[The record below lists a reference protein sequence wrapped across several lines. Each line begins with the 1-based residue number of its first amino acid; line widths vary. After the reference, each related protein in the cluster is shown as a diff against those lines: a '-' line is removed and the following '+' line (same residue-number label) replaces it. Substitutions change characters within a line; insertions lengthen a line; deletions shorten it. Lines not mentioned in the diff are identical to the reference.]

1 MGRRKGNCLVQRAQR
16 AQQRAQIAAEIAAE
30 AKAAAKAAEEAA
42 AQAKAQA
49 EAEAEARKARLIR
62 EYDLGIGIAFRSQQ
76 KWGGKISGDKNLLPF
91 VWVEYHSY
99 PNGSAYYK
107 AQSLVGGV
115 SVENVYEGGTD
126 LGVYFFSRNLKEVK
140 VS

>member
-1 MGRRKGNCLVQRAQR
+1 MGRRKGNCLVQRTQR
-16 AQQRAQIAAEIAAE
+16 AHQRAQIAAQVAAE

-42 AQAKAQA
+42 TV
-49 EAEAEARKARLIR
+49 RKDRLVKDYER
-62 EYDLGIGIAFRSQQ
+62 GISLAFRSQQ
-76 KWGGKISGDKNLLPF
+76 KWGGKIIGDESLLPF

-99 PNGSAYYK
+99 PNGSAYYQ
-107 AQSLVGGV
+107 ARSLVSGV
-115 SVENVYEGGTD
+115 IVENLYEGGTD